1 MTGGQA
7 QEGASMSPIQEAG
20 QAVVIEAARAYVEGI
35 RVIDMNDAGRLAGH
49 LMGAETLLARIVAA
63 FPAST

>member
-1 MTGGQA
+1 
-7 QEGASMSPIQEAG
+7 MSPIQEAE
-20 QAVVIEAARAYVEGI
+20 QAVVIEAARAYIENI

-63 FPAST
+63 FPANT